1 MKAVYTS
8 NDIIRFFTCEFYP
21 ILFEIPTM
29 LVNNLDNMQ
38 ARATLSFSEVSF
50 IKLTELYAHV
60 ILIARTKLT
69 N

>member
-1 MKAVYTS
+1 MILS
-8 NDIIRFFTCEFYP
+8 DFFTCEFYP

-60 ILIARTKLT
+60 ILIARTMLT

>member
-1 MKAVYTS
+1 MILS
-8 NDIIRFFTCEFYP
+8 DFFTCEFHP
-21 ILFEIPTM
+21 ILFKIPTM

-38 ARATLSFSEVSF
+38 ARATLSFSAVSF

-60 ILIARTKLT
+60 ILIARTKLI

>member
-1 MKAVYTS
+1 
-8 NDIIRFFTCEFYP
+8 
-21 ILFEIPTM
+21 M

>member
-1 MKAVYTS
+1 MILS
-8 NDIIRFFTCEFYP
+8 DFFTCEFYP

-38 ARATLSFSEVSF
+38 ARATLSFQ
-50 IKLTELYAHV
+50 KLVL
-60 ILIARTKLT
+60 L

>member
-1 MKAVYTS
+1 MILS
-8 NDIIRFFTCEFYP
+8 DFFTCEFYP

-60 ILIARTKLT
+60 ILIARTKLI

>member
-1 MKAVYTS
+1 M
-8 NDIIRFFTCEFYP
+8 NFTMF
-21 ILFEIPTM
+21 LFEIPTM
-29 LVNNLDNMQ
+29 LVNNPDNMQ

>member
-1 MKAVYTS
+1 MILS
-8 NDIIRFFTCEFYP
+8 DFFACEFYP

-60 ILIARTKLT
+60 ILIARTKLI

>member
-1 MKAVYTS
+1 MILS
-8 NDIIRFFTCEFYP
+8 DFFTCEFHP

-29 LVNNLDNMQ
+29 LVNNPDNMQ

-60 ILIARTKLT
+60 FLLARIALI